1 MKVRKAIIPAAGLGT
16 RLLPATKAM
25 AKEMLPI
32 VDVPTIQFLVEEAK
46 ASGIEDMLII
56 TGKAKRP
63 IEDHFDSVPELEMVL
78 KKRHKDK
85 LLKLVESTTDIGV
98 RLFFVR
104 QPYPKGLGD
113 AVRLAKDFVAD
124 EPFVVMLGDDIT
136 QSKVPLTKQ
145 LMNDYARVHA
155 STLAVMKVPHNE
167 VSKYGVI
174 NPASETAQGLYNV
187 RNFVE
192 KPKPSKAP
200 SDLAIIGRYLFTPE
214 IFANL
219 DIQKPDAGGEIQLT
233 DAIDHM
239 NKTQRVFARE
249 FTGDRFDT
257 GSKLGYLTTN
267 IEFGLHHPEIK
278 DDLRDYLIKLGQRL
292 SK

>member
-1 MKVRKAIIPAAGLGT
+1 
-16 RLLPATKAM
+16 
-25 AKEMLPI
+25 MLPI

-46 ASGIEDMLII
+46 AAGIEDILII
-56 TGKAKRP
+56 TGKGKRP

-98 RLFFVR
+98 RLFFIR
-104 QPYPKGLGD
+104 QSYPKGLGD
-113 AVRLAKDFVAD
+113 AVRLAQDFVAD

-145 LMNDYARVHA
+145 LMNDYAKTHA
-155 STLAVMKVPHNE
+155 STLAVVKVPHDE

-174 NPASETAQGLYNV
+174 KPVAETEKGLYSV
-187 RNFVE
+187 QSFVE
-192 KPKPSKAP
+192 KPKPEQAP

-214 IFANL
+214 IFDSLN
-219 DIQKPDAGGEIQLT
+219 IQKPDAGGEIQLT

-249 FTGDRFDT
+249 FTGKRYDT
-257 GSKLGYLTTN
+257 GNKLGYLTTN
-267 IEFGLHHPEIK
+267 IEFGLQHPEIK
-278 DDLRDYLIKLGQRL
+278 DELRDYIIELGHKLSQ
-292 SK
+292 K